1 LAFYCNIAIAVLLVD
16 YITRRLSLFSKDI
29 HYLFLMFV
37 FTFFSLI
44 LLSRMGIATS
54 MFLVGILL
62 VYWFYKRK
70 WLISVFAFLFLTLTP
85 LIMIKSSIWARERLW
100 DELATEKVEE
110 GREIISLTT
119 LRMEIWDDA
128 LTVYQKS
135 PIIGFGTGDGDQA
148 LLDQYQTDNFQQAIE
163 ENLNPHN
170 QFIQTGI
177 AIGALG
183 ILLVLAILFYPFS
196 LWKKQYVF
204 GLMFSA
210 ISFMF
215 FMTESVLEKQSGVVA
230 FSIFYCLFLLFDG
243 VESANK
249 KLEE

>member
-1 LAFYCNIAIAVLLVD
+1 
-16 YITRRLSLFSKDI
+16 
-29 HYLFLMFV
+29 
-37 FTFFSLI
+37 
-44 LLSRMGIATS
+44 MGIATS

-62 VYWFYKRK
+62 VHWFYKRK
-70 WLISVFAFLFLTLTP
+70 WLISIFAFLFLTLTP
-85 LIMIKSSIWARERLW
+85 LVMIKSSIWARERLW

-128 LTVYQKS
+128 LTTYQKS
-135 PIIGFGTGDGDQA
+135 PLIGYGNGDGEQE

-170 QFIQTGI
+170 QFMQTGI

-183 ILLVLAILFYPFS
+183 ILLVLALLLYPFTR
-196 LWKKQYVF
+196 WKKQYVF
-204 GLMFSA
+204 GLIFSA
-210 ISFMF
+210 ISFLF
-215 FMTESVLEKQSGVVA
+215 FMTESVLEKRSGVVA

-243 VESANK
+243 VKSPNNK
-249 KLEE
+249 LVE